1 MRLADTLRGVGACR
15 VGVPAYARAVACVRG
30 DMERERSRRELAYV
44 SRSPVTAAQWRLA
57 LAIVILSAA
66 AFVPAVPFARVPL
79 IKLTAFIPSYES
91 ALALSDLITAILL
104 FGQFARLRAAAL
116 LVLASGY
123 LFDAL
128 IIVPHAFTF
137 PGVFSATG
145 MLGAGPQTTAWLYV
159 FWHGGFPLFV
169 LLYGVLGQR
178 RDDRVRGSVG
188 AVIAIA
194 VAVVATL
201 VVGLTVL
208 ATAGHDLLTV
218 IIVNGDY
225 SLLITKGVSPIVWLL
240 SLLALAVIWRKR
252 EHSVLDLWV
261 GVVLCAWLLDI
272 AMSAVVGSSRYDLG
286 WYAGR
291 TYGLL
296 AATFVLSV
304 LLVETNALYGRLER
318 SLDDLEDRHRAL
330 EQSTAD
336 LERSQEQLRHSQ
348 KMQAVG
354 QLTGGVAHDFNNL
367 LTAIIANVDLLDKLP
382 GATPQH
388 HVFAAAALRSASR
401 GARLVKQLLAFGRRQ
416 MLRPE
421 IADVNRL
428 LAEFVPL
435 LRRAVGERVEIEL
448 HQDPELWLCS
458 VDAAQFE
465 SALLN
470 LALNARDAMRNGGRL
485 VIETRRATHELG
497 VGGDL
502 EWKPGNYVAISVTD
516 TGTGMPTHV
525 RERAFEPFFTT
536 KAVGEGSGLGL
547 SQVYGYVKQLGGNVT
562 IDSIEDAGTTVTLYL
577 PWAEASRVPP
587 AAEPAREEPASSGQT
602 VLVVEDDA
610 EVRQGVV
617 AALGDLGYRVIAAAS
632 GTEAIAILGGKQ
644 PLDLLFADVVM
655 PHGVSGVEVAREALR
670 VRKGIKVLLTSGYA
684 PDVVVAEGAD
694 DRFPMLAKPYR
705 RHDLADTVHRVL
717 TDAPRAR

>member
-1 MRLADTLRGVGACR
+1 
-15 VGVPAYARAVACVRG
+15 
-30 DMERERSRRELAYV
+30 MERERSRRELAYL
-44 SRSPVTAAQWRLA
+44 SRAPATAAQRRLA
-57 LAIVILSAA
+57 LAIVILSVA
-66 AFVPAVPFARVPL
+66 AFIPAVPFARLPLAKVP
-79 IKLTAFIPSYES
+79 AFIPSYEA
-91 ALALSDLITAILL
+91 ALTLSDLITAVLL
-104 FGQFARLRAAAL
+104 FGQFARLRTTAL
-116 LVLASGY
+116 LALASGY
-123 LFDAL
+123 LYDAL

-137 PGVFSATG
+137 PGVFSPTG
-145 MLGAGPQTTAWLYV
+145 LLGAGSQTTAWLYC
-159 FWHGGFPLFV
+159 FWHAGFPLFV
-169 LLYGVLGQR
+169 LLYGVLGWR
-178 RDDRVRGSVG
+178 GEKRVRGAAG
-188 AVIAIA
+188 PIIAAA
-194 VAVVATL
+194 VAGVAAL
-201 VVGLTVL
+201 AGGLTL
-208 ATAGHDLLTV
+208 LTTIGHDLLTV

-225 SLLITKGVSPIVWLL
+225 SLLVTKGVSPALWLL
-240 SLLALAVIWRKR
+240 SLLALIVIWRKR

-272 AMSAVVGSSRYDLG
+272 ALSAVVGSSRYDLG

-296 AATFVLSV
+296 AATFVLTV
-304 LLVETNALYGRLER
+304 LLVETNSLYGRLER
-318 SLDDLEDRHRAL
+318 SLDDIEDRHRAL
-330 EQSTAD
+330 EQSTVE

-382 GATPQH
+382 GSTPQH

-421 IADVNRL
+421 IADLNRL

-435 LRRAVGERVEIEL
+435 LRRAVGEPIEIEL

-485 VIETRRATHELG
+485 VIETRRATHEQG
-497 VGGDL
+497 DGGDL
-502 EWKPGNYVAISVTD
+502 EWKPGKYVAVSVAD
-516 TGTGMPTHV
+516 TGTGMPAHV

-536 KAVGEGSGLGL
+536 KASGEGSGLGL

-562 IDSIEDAGTTVTLYL
+562 IDSVEDAGTTVTIYL
-577 PWAEASRVPP
+577 PWAEASRM
-587 AAEPAREEPASSGQT
+587 PASAEAAGEALAASGGQT
-602 VLVVEDDA
+602 ILVVEDDA
-610 EVRQGVV
+610 DVRQGAV

-632 GTEAIAILGGKQ
+632 GTEAIAILGGTQ

-655 PHGVSGVEVAREALR
+655 PQGVSGVEVAREALR
-670 VRKGIKVLLTSGYA
+670 VRKGIKILLTSGYA
-684 PDVVVAEGAD
+684 PDVVMSEGAD

-705 RHDLADTVHRVL
+705 RHDLAETVHRVL
-717 TDAPRAR
+717 TDAPPEP

>member
-1 MRLADTLRGVGACR
+1 
-15 VGVPAYARAVACVRG
+15 
-30 DMERERSRRELAYV
+30 MERERSRRELAYL
-44 SRSPVTAAQWRLA
+44 SRAPATAAQRRLA
-57 LAIVILSAA
+57 LAIVILSVA
-66 AFVPAVPFARVPL
+66 AFIPAVPFARLPLAKVP
-79 IKLTAFIPSYES
+79 AFIPSYEA
-91 ALALSDLITAILL
+91 ALTLSDLITAVLL
-104 FGQFARLRAAAL
+104 FGQFARLRTTAL
-116 LVLASGY
+116 LALASGY
-123 LFDAL
+123 LYDAL

-137 PGVFSATG
+137 PGVFSPTG
-145 MLGAGPQTTAWLYV
+145 LLGAGSQTTAWLYC
-159 FWHGGFPLFV
+159 FWHAGFPLFV
-169 LLYGVLGQR
+169 LLYGVLGWR
-178 RDDRVRGSVG
+178 GEKRVRGAAG
-188 AVIAIA
+188 PIIAAA
-194 VAVVATL
+194 VAGVAAL
-201 VVGLTVL
+201 AGGLTL
-208 ATAGHDLLTV
+208 LTTIGHDLLTV

-225 SLLITKGVSPIVWLL
+225 SLLVTKGVSPALWLL
-240 SLLALAVIWRKR
+240 SLLALIVIWRKR

-272 AMSAVVGSSRYDLG
+272 ALSAVVGSSRYDLG

-304 LLVETNALYGRLER
+304 LLVETNSLYGRLER

-330 EQSTAD
+330 EQSTVE

-382 GATPQH
+382 GSTPQH

-421 IADVNRL
+421 IADLNRL

-435 LRRAVGERVEIEL
+435 LRRAVGEPIEIEL

-485 VIETRRATHELG
+485 VIETRRATHEQG
-497 VGGDL
+497 DGGDL
-502 EWKPGNYVAISVTD
+502 EWKPGKYVAVSVAD
-516 TGTGMPTHV
+516 TGTGMPAHV

-536 KAVGEGSGLGL
+536 KASGEGSGLGL

-562 IDSIEDAGTTVTLYL
+562 IDSVEDAGTTVTIYL
-577 PWAEASRVPP
+577 PWAEASRM
-587 AAEPAREEPASSGQT
+587 PASAEAAGEALAASGGQT
-602 VLVVEDDA
+602 ILVVEDDA
-610 EVRQGVV
+610 DVRQGAV

-632 GTEAIAILGGKQ
+632 GTEAIAILGGTQ

-655 PHGVSGVEVAREALR
+655 PQGVSGVEVAREALR
-670 VRKGIKVLLTSGYA
+670 VRKGIKILLTSGYA
-684 PDVVVAEGAD
+684 PDVVMSEGAD

-705 RHDLADTVHRVL
+705 RHDLAETVHRVL
-717 TDAPRAR
+717 TDAPPEP

>member
-1 MRLADTLRGVGACR
+1 MSRA
-15 VGVPAYARAVACVRG
+15 PA
-30 DMERERSRRELAYV
+30 
-44 SRSPVTAAQWRLA
+44 TAAQRRLA
-57 LAIVILSAA
+57 LAIVILSVA
-66 AFVPAVPFARVPL
+66 AFIPAVPFARLPLAKVP
-79 IKLTAFIPSYES
+79 AFIPSYEA
-91 ALALSDLITAILL
+91 ALALSDLITAVLL
-104 FGQFARLRAAAL
+104 FGQFARLRTTAL
-116 LVLASGY
+116 LALASGY
-123 LFDAL
+123 LYDAL

-137 PGVFSATG
+137 PGVFSPTG
-145 MLGAGPQTTAWLYV
+145 LLGAGSQTTAWLYC
-159 FWHGGFPLFV
+159 FWHAGFPLFV
-169 LLYGVLGQR
+169 LLYGVLGWR
-178 RDDRVRGSVG
+178 GEKRVRGAAG
-188 AVIAIA
+188 PIIAAA
-194 VAVVATL
+194 VAGVAAL
-201 VVGLTVL
+201 VGGLTL
-208 ATAGHDLLTV
+208 LTTIGHDLLTV

-225 SLLITKGVSPIVWLL
+225 SLLVSKGVSPALWLL
-240 SLLALAVIWRKR
+240 SLLALIVIWRKR

-272 AMSAVVGSSRYDLG
+272 ALSAVVGSSRYDLG

-296 AATFVLSV
+296 AVTFVLTV
-304 LLVETNALYGRLER
+304 LLVETNSLYGRLER

-330 EQSTAD
+330 EQSTVE

-382 GATPQH
+382 GSTPQH

-421 IADVNRL
+421 IADLNRL

-435 LRRAVGERVEIEL
+435 LRRAVGEPIEIEL

-485 VIETRRATHELG
+485 VIETRRATHEQG
-497 VGGDL
+497 DGGDL
-502 EWKPGNYVAISVTD
+502 EWKPGKYVAVSVAD
-516 TGTGMPTHV
+516 TGIGMPAHV

-536 KAVGEGSGLGL
+536 KASGEGSGLGL

-562 IDSIEDAGTTVTLYL
+562 IDSVEDAGTTVTIYL
-577 PWAEASRVPP
+577 PWAEASRM
-587 AAEPAREEPASSGQT
+587 PASAEAAGEALAASGGQT
-602 VLVVEDDA
+602 ILVVEDDA
-610 EVRQGVV
+610 DVRQGAV

-632 GTEAIAILGGKQ
+632 GTEAIAILGGTQ

-655 PHGVSGVEVAREALR
+655 PQGVSGVEVAREALR
-670 VRKGIKVLLTSGYA
+670 VRKGIKILLTSGYA
-684 PDVVVAEGAD
+684 PDVVMSEGAD

-705 RHDLADTVHRVL
+705 RHDLAETVHRVL
-717 TDAPRAR
+717 TDAPPEP

>member
-1 MRLADTLRGVGACR
+1 
-15 VGVPAYARAVACVRG
+15 
-30 DMERERSRRELAYV
+30 MERERSRRELAYL
-44 SRSPVTAAQWRLA
+44 SRAPATAAQRRLA

-66 AFVPAVPFARVPL
+66 AFIPAVPFARLPLAKVP
-79 IKLTAFIPSYES
+79 AFIPSYEA
-91 ALALSDLITAILL
+91 ALALSDLITAVLL
-104 FGQFARLRAAAL
+104 FGQFARLRTTAL
-116 LVLASGY
+116 LALASGY
-123 LFDAL
+123 LYDAL

-137 PGVFSATG
+137 PGVFSPTG
-145 MLGAGPQTTAWLYV
+145 LLGAGSQTTAWLYC
-159 FWHGGFPLFV
+159 FWHAGFPLFV
-169 LLYGVLGQR
+169 LLYGVLGWR
-178 RDDRVRGSVG
+178 GEKRVRGAAG
-188 AVIAIA
+188 PIIAAA
-194 VAVVATL
+194 VAGVAAL
-201 VVGLTVL
+201 VGGLTL
-208 ATAGHDLLTV
+208 LTTIGHDLLTV

-225 SLLITKGVSPIVWLL
+225 SLLVSKGVSPALWLL
-240 SLLALAVIWRKR
+240 SLLALIVIWRKR

-272 AMSAVVGSSRYDLG
+272 ALSAVVGSSRYDLG

-296 AATFVLSV
+296 AVTFVLTV
-304 LLVETNALYGRLER
+304 LLVETNSLYGRLER

-330 EQSTAD
+330 EQSTVE

-382 GATPQH
+382 GSTPQH

-421 IADVNRL
+421 IADLNRL

-435 LRRAVGERVEIEL
+435 LRRAVGEPIEIEL

-485 VIETRRATHELG
+485 VIETRRATHEQG
-497 VGGDL
+497 DGGDL
-502 EWKPGNYVAISVTD
+502 EWKPGKYVAVSVAD
-516 TGTGMPTHV
+516 TGIGMPAHV

-536 KAVGEGSGLGL
+536 KASGEGSGLGL

-562 IDSIEDAGTTVTLYL
+562 IDSVEDAGTTVTIYL
-577 PWAEASRVPP
+577 PWAEASRM
-587 AAEPAREEPASSGQT
+587 PASAEAAGEALAASGGQT
-602 VLVVEDDA
+602 ILVVEDDA
-610 EVRQGVV
+610 DVRQGAV

-632 GTEAIAILGGKQ
+632 GTEAIAILGGTQ

-655 PHGVSGVEVAREALR
+655 PQGVSGVEVAREALR
-670 VRKGIKVLLTSGYA
+670 VRKGIKILLTSGYA
-684 PDVVVAEGAD
+684 PDVVMSEGAD

-705 RHDLADTVHRVL
+705 RHDLAETVHRVL
-717 TDAPRAR
+717 TDAPPEP